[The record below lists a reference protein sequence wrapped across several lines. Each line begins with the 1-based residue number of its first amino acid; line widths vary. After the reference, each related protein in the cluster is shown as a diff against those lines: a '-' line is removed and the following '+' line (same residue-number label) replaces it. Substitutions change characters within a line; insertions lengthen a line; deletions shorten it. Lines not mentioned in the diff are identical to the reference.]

1 MRVLITGSNGLLGQ
15 KIVKYCLAN
24 NIDFVA
30 TSKGDNRNNSCSES
44 NYKELDITLRN
55 QINDLFSTV
64 QPTHVIHTAAITN
77 VDYCE
82 LNPEECSLVNVTATE
97 YLMSATFN
105 CKAHFQ
111 LLSTDFVFDG
121 EKGNYSEGDKVNPL
135 SKYAVSKV
143 KGEQLLMG
151 SPETNWSI
159 VRTIIVYGK
168 ADNLSRTNLIVWA
181 KETLRSNGEMKII
194 DDQFRSPTF
203 ADDLAKGC
211 MSILEKEKTGV
222 YHLSGPETMSIYTI
236 VERIAK
242 FYNYSMENV
251 VKMSSATL
259 NQPAKR
265 PPRTGFSLTKAIN
278 NLEYSPRKLEDTLD
292 EC

>member
-1 MRVLITGSNGLLGQ
+1 
-15 KIVKYCLAN
+15 
-24 NIDFVA
+24 
-30 TSKGDNRNNSCSES
+30 
-44 NYKELDITLRN
+44 
-55 QINDLFSTV
+55 
-64 QPTHVIHTAAITN
+64 
-77 VDYCE
+77 
-82 LNPEECSLVNVTATE
+82 
-97 YLMSATFN
+97 
-105 CKAHFQ
+105 
-111 LLSTDFVFDG
+111 
-121 EKGNYSEGDKVNPL
+121 
-135 SKYAVSKV
+135 
-143 KGEQLLMG
+143 
-151 SPETNWSI
+151 
-159 VRTIIVYGK
+159 
-168 ADNLSRTNLIVWA
+168 
-181 KETLRSNGEMKII
+181 MKII